1 MTTSTLTNTSS
12 KPHKTHVTNNSGNN
26 EWYTPS
32 IYIESVR
39 KVLGTINLDPASCA
53 EANSIVQAENYFT
66 QETNGLDKEWKGK
79 VFLNPPYASSLI
91 KLFIK
96 KLVEEHQSGNI
107 QEAILLVNNATET
120 QWAKVALSNCSSA
133 CFVEKRIKFLNKDL
147 VPKNTPLQ
155 GQMFVYFGKNK
166 ERFSEV
172 FSAYGL
178 ILQVNS

>member
-1 MTTSTLTNTSS
+1 MTTSTLTSLT
-12 KPHKTHVTNNSGNN
+12 KPHKPHVTNNSGNN

-32 IYIESVR
+32 IYIESAR

-53 EANSIVQAENYFT
+53 LANSIVQAESYFT

-79 VFLNPPYASSLI
+79 VWLNPPYSSSLI

-96 KLVEEHQSGNI
+96 KLVDEYQSGNVE
-107 QEAILLVNNATET
+107 EAILLVNNATET
-120 QWAKVALSNCSSA
+120 QWARAALIDCNSA
-133 CFVEKRIKFLNKDL
+133 CLVEKRIKFLNKDL
-147 VPKNTPLQ
+147 VPANTPLQ